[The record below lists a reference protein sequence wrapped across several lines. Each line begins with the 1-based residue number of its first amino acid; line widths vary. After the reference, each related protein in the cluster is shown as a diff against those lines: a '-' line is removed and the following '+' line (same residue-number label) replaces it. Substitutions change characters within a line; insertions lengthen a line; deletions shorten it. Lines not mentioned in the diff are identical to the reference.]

1 VVYFLVDKARTL
13 AATFVKAADDEILP
27 NGDRISLDYGTGGLE
42 PNIGGVWAGDS
53 GPEFD

>member
-42 PNIGGVWAGDS
+42 PNIGGV
-53 GPEFD
+53 